1 MTDAATPQ
9 QDTSPSVRMISQY
22 IKDLSF
28 ENIAMQNNK
37 VPKQTPKFEMNLF
50 IQPKPLE
57 GENYEVAVNVKIKAT
72 DGEDT
77 VFVIDLDHAGRF
89 VLRDVPE
96 EQRHAFLM
104 TECPRILF
112 PYVRR
117 TVSDVTRDG
126 GFLPLHLDDIN
137 FVQMYRDNIERAR
150 AQAAAASEK
159 KQ

>member
-1 MTDAATPQ
+1 MAEAEAAKPE
-9 QDTSPSVRMISQY
+9 TSPSVRMISQY
-22 IKDLSF
+22 IKDMSF

-37 VPKQTPKFEMNLF
+37 VPQKTPKFEMNLF
-50 IQPKPLE
+50 IQPKQLE
-57 GENYEVAVNVKIKAT
+57 GDNFEVAVNVKIKAT
-72 DGEDT
+72 DGDDT

-89 VLRDVPE
+89 ILNDVPE

-104 TECPRILF
+104 IECPRVLF

-137 FVQMYRDNIERAR
+137 FVKMYRDNLERAR
-150 AQAAAASEK
+150 AQAAAQQ